1 MIFNTWA
8 YAVFLPVAVAL
19 YWLVPVRARSPLLTA
34 FGFFFFA
41 YYHPPHVLLIA
52 ATIPLVGWIAYQV
65 APDVAPDARGARR
78 RWLALGVSLCLGA
91 LVFYKYQGFLI
102 DVARGLLAPLGVS
115 LDLHALAL
123 RPPLGISFFVFEY
136 VHYLI
141 EVFRGTVAPA
151 RLGALSLFIMF
162 FPTLICGPIKRYNL
176 FHPEEAASRFDPEG
190 LHAGLQRI
198 LFGLAKKTLVADTVA
213 PYCTPILAHP
223 ERYDAGML
231 WLGVY
236 GYAMQIYFDFSGY
249 SDIAIGSAR
258 LFGYRVPE
266 NFNYP
271 YLQPNIARF
280 WRAWHMSLTS
290 WITDYVYIPLGGSRR
305 GEARGAWNRLVSMTL
320 CGLWH
325 GAAVHFA
332 VWGLYHGL
340 ALNAYR
346 LWERVRERLF
356 GPRTGPLHPI
366 GRALGTLVTFHV
378 VCIGWVLFV
387 CDLKAA
393 AFIIPRLL
401 GLR

>member
-8 YAVFLPVAVAL
+8 YAVFLPLAVAI

-34 FGFFFFA
+34 FGLFFYA
-41 YYHPPHVLLIA
+41 YYYPPHLLLIL
-52 ATIPLVGWIAYQV
+52 ATIPFVYWV
-65 APDVAPDARGARR
+65 AGRVTPDAGRARR
-78 RWLALGVSLCLGA
+78 RWLAVGVSACLAA
-91 LVFYKYQGFLI
+91 LVFYKYQGFL
-102 DVARGLLAPLGVS
+102 
-115 LDLHALAL
+115 LDLARYVLKPTGIPFDAHAMEL

-136 VHYLI
+136 VHYLT

-151 RLGALSLFIMF
+151 RLGTLSLFIMF
-162 FPTLICGPIKRYNL
+162 FPTLICGPIKRYNQ
-176 FHPEEAASRFDPEG
+176 FHPEEAVARFDAEG
-190 LHAGLQRI
+190 INAGLQRI
-198 LFGLAKKTLVADTVA
+198 VVGLAKKTLVADSMA
-213 PYCTPILAHP
+213 PFCTPILAHP
-223 ERYDAGML
+223 ERYDFVML

-236 GYAMQIYFDFSGY
+236 GYAFQIYFDFAGY

-266 NFNYP
+266 NFDYP

-290 WITDYVYIPLGGSRR
+290 WITDYVYIPLGGNRR
-305 GEARGAWNRLVSMTL
+305 GELRGAWNRLVSMTL

-346 LWERVRERLF
+346 GWERLRTRAF
-356 GPRTGPLHPI
+356 GPRTATVHPV
-366 GRALGTLVTFHV
+366 GRVLGTLVTFHV

-387 CDLKAA
+387 CDLHRA